1 MEVAKEIA
9 KGYKRIELS
18 ELQEELH
25 RAYKESGKSYVGL
38 AYELKLKSVTSIQ
51 NLLTTD
57 PQVVSDEMLTK
68 FINLLGLNAFVTWKN
83 GERNYYIKN

>member
-1 MEVAKEIA
+1 MEVAKEIL
-9 KGYKRIELS
+9 KGYKQISLG

-25 RAYKESGKSYVGL
+25 KAYKESGKSYVAL

-57 PQVVSDEMLTK
+57 PQVVSDEMLTR
-68 FINLLGLNAFVTWKN
+68 FINLLGVNAFITWKN
-83 GERNYYIKN
+83 GSRNYYIKN